1 MPKNRFLPLCL
12 FLAGVFSFELAYA
25 VEKIGMEI
33 PEKALNAPIYELPD
47 LQGNIIQTPGK
58 GGWTLM
64 NFWATYCG
72 PCRNEMP
79 ALNRLHSEM
88 GKTGLAV
95 QTIALDGD
103 RQSAVRK
110 FKERFKL
117 ELPILLDNGTGISR
131 EFSVSAL
138 PVSFLVNEKGVVVGR
153 FVGERDWD
161 SGEFKQF
168 LSNKVLNN

>member
-1 MPKNRFLPLCL
+1 
-12 FLAGVFSFELAYA
+12 
-25 VEKIGMEI
+25 
-33 PEKALNAPIYELPD
+33 
-47 LQGNIIQTPGK
+47 
-58 GGWTLM
+58 M

>member
-1 MPKNRFLPLCL
+1 MPKKRFLSLCL
-12 FLAGVFSFELAYA
+12 FLVGALSFELSYA
-25 VEKIGMEI
+25 VEKIGMEM
-33 PEKALNAPIYELPD
+33 PDKSLTAPIYELPD
-47 LQGNIIQTPGK
+47 LQGNVIRTPEK

-88 GKTGLAV
+88 ETTGLAV

-117 ELPILLDNGTGISR
+117 ELPILLDNDTGISR
-131 EFSVSAL
+131 EFSVSVL
-138 PVSFLVNEKGVVVGR
+138 PVSFLINEKGVVVGR

-168 LSNKVLNN
+168 LSNKIQNN